1 MPRLA
6 NYRSGLKLLSNYNNV
21 ENFSKEQFGYLGESL
36 IVSDSI
42 LDAIIVHHMN
52 SNNTSYLKSA
62 PQIPN
67 GAPMADF
74 IYEDVMLRAEEIVQR
89 YLCGEDELLA
99 TRSQMSRMI
108 LKHLKKYHGLLKS
121 TAKEAKLALNKERK
135 RKMIFTNASSNLSLA
150 NVSNMVTLKKEI
162 EKKERELLRI
172 NSNTSKNRSR
182 KQQLNTILEQLKRRK
197 KEVSNELKRVAPEK
211 RSRAQNIAMSDALND
226 TGQKNYSSLLVNTYA
241 RLDSS
246 TKTLI
251 SPVYQ
256 MKTGPPGP
264 ATTVFNYDEGTAHY
278 SCASYP
284 KITDSN
290 TAHLVFSSHAFAP
303 RLARNPVDPNN
314 PDMKNRT
321 RFNATKNQG
330 AAAKHYFLLQC
341 EDTRVVSTSASDFD
355 EWKSDPRASKLVPFQ
370 GVVESLNRKQIPFRT
385 VFGDRLVKRRL
396 VLHSF
401 VERLNAALY
410 LNYTRNNTRSEL
422 HPLYNRFSGL
432 FLENMNKEVSNNS
445 TKNSGVA
452 NINVRTR
459 ILAKYGFMVAGEG
472 VELGSVV
479 GGAAAGYIVQIG
491 VGTRFE
497 KNKVRAM
504 IRDLKVPDGYFNR
517 AGQGNVN
524 VSTKIAI
531 NFAIPGSSQYAN
543 LNPDDKKSSSILFS
557 LIKKGKNRTIGNVNT
572 STDDLLWNHQ
582 LRSFGTSGAQ
592 DYWIQ
597 LVREM
602 YDNRRV
608 ENIRSKLR
616 ILNSKQKKN
625 TPLKPQEV
633 LTKFKDLNLGDNL
646 GVTCYGYACN
656 PRDPSAPW
664 STSYHRLGRSWFC
677 SDINKDAF
685 QLPFGCYSDKCA
697 PPNLPVSH
705 PNYHSSNGGTE
716 PSRIKGDLEL
726 VTVNNICTT
735 VLQPEAK
742 HGTQGRYGHI
752 KTAYRG
758 QKIGKMS
765 PSEALGV
772 FTSIRQ
778 ATGHNDDPTTAPYKI
793 RLGLD
798 NAGAKM
804 SPLAQA
810 GAKPHENRGPV
821 TYFKIQIVT
830 GPKLE
835 YSILMSRKALNIN
848 EPTERAFDNI
858 MNAALNI
865 PAGSTPKNRY
875 ENLSNNLLSKK
886 NSENIYNVNK
896 LKNENVRHKELRKHL
911 LGVSNEWNSAALGPK
926 KVTGLNL
933 DNSKLKNMGAG
944 LKRSSK
950 DVKMDTETLDDNF
963 MMLDGDI
970 FTGCGKKVDYL
981 LHGGSERALGL
992 SKKFVDGPTK
1002 PVIPLILP
1010 LNPGHGSYDQVKKR
1024 ASIMFNNLLEDSTGG
1039 VAGLV
1044 QRQMENVC
1052 NPIFKS
1058 GSLLK
1063 GTHFNDLM
1071 DRFLSAVGELEAK
1084 GENLEL
1090 KLQSP
1095 KLYNIMK
1102 CIQFYLYLHV
1112 GLTTQEAL
1120 TEIAKYQAR
1129 RNAKSIQQDMFSLS
1143 TKLRLLGNTGPMPK
1157 KMFQK
1162 IVRQYLLTSKNNAYL
1177 QPEEVQSEIE
1187 ELTNKLTSFKVLGRR
1202 FARQSFLPSFLG
1214 GVQKANKKMGIPSPD
1229 FNKNLKG
1236 TGTSFENLADSAK
1249 NPIRTIRKLTKPP
1262 VGQKEKAMIGS
1273 GGNNRAINNTNIRI
1287 SPGNKVQQNARRR
1300 GSNTA
1305 RRVQNAVRSGN
1316 PSISNRASSPASFA
1330 RGFASR
1336 LAR

>member
-6 NYRSGLKLLSNYNNV
+6 NYRSSLKLLSNYNNV

-52 SNNTSYLKSA
+52 SNNTNYLKSA

-74 IYEDVMLRAEEIVQR
+74 IYEDIMLRAEEIVQR

-162 EKKERELLRI
+162 EKKERELLRL
-172 NSNTSKNRSR
+172 NSTKNQNRSR

-211 RSRAQNIAMSDALND
+211 RSRAQNIAMTDALND
-226 TGQKNYSSLLVNTYA
+226 TGRTNYSSLLVNTYA
-241 RLDSS
+241 RLHPS
-246 TKTLI
+246 TKSLI

-256 MKTGPPGP
+256 IKTGPKGP
-264 ATTVFNYDEGTAHY
+264 ATTVFNYDEGTIDFT
-278 SCASYP
+278 CASYP

-303 RLARNPVDPNN
+303 QLAPTSLGGAPGT
-314 PDMKNRT
+314 KNGA
-321 RFNATKNQG
+321 RFNATQNQ
-330 AAAKHYFLLQC
+330 AQAKKSYFLLQC
-341 EDTRVVSTSASDFD
+341 EDTRVVSTSASDFE
-355 EWKSDPRASKLVPFQ
+355 EWKSDPRASKLVPFK

-410 LNYTRNNTRSEL
+410 LNYTKNNTRSEL

-432 FLENMNKEVSNNS
+432 FLENMNKEVNNNS
-445 TKNSGVA
+445 TNNSGVA
-452 NINVRTR
+452 NTNVRTR
-459 ILAKYGFMVAGEG
+459 ILAKYGFTDDVNGVTLGVAGG
-472 VELGSVV
+472 KSS
-479 GGAAAGYIVQIG
+479 GAAGLIVEISKG
-491 VGTRFE
+491 AVLDT
-497 KNKVRAM
+497 NKVRAM
-504 IRDLKVPDGYFNR
+504 RRDLKVPEKSFSKT
-517 AGQGNVN
+517 A
-524 VSTKIAI
+524 TTAI
-531 NFAIPGSSQYAN
+531 IKFAVPGSKAYAE
-543 LNPDDKKSSSILFS
+543 LTPEGQKSSSILFS
-557 LIKKGKNRTIGNVNT
+557 LIKKGKNRTVGNVNT

-778 ATGHNDDPTTAPYKI
+778 ATGHDDDPTTAPYKI
-793 RLGLD
+793 RLGL
-798 NAGAKM
+798 NEAGAKM
-804 SPLAQA
+804 DQA
-810 GAKPHENRGPV
+810 GAKPHQNGG
-821 TYFKIQIVT
+821 TITDFKIQIVT

-835 YSILMSRKALNIN
+835 YSVLMSRKTLNIN
-848 EPTERAFDNI
+848 EPTESPLGVD
-858 MNAALNI
+858 MNAALSI
-865 PAGSTPKNRY
+865 PVGSTPSNRH

-896 LKNENVRHKELRKHL
+896 LKNQSNRHTALRKHL
-911 LGVSNEWNSAALGPK
+911 LGVSNEWNSATLGPK
-926 KVTGLNL
+926 RVTGLNL

-950 DVKMDTETLDDNF
+950 DVKMDTETLDYNF

-981 LHGGSERALGL
+981 LHGGSERALGI
-992 SKKFVDGPTK
+992 SKKFIDGPTSTIK

-1052 NPIFKS
+1052 IPIFKS

-1071 DRFLSAVGELEAK
+1071 DRFLSAVGDLEAK

-1129 RNAKSIQQDMFSLS
+1129 RNAKAIQQDMFSLS

-1202 FARQSFLPSFLG
+1202 FARQSFLPSFMG
-1214 GVQKANKKMGIPSPD
+1214 GMQKANKKMGIPSPGS
-1229 FNKNLKG
+1229 NKKLKG
-1236 TGTSFENLADSAK
+1236 TGTSFENLTDSAK
-1249 NPIRTIRKLTKPP
+1249 NPVRTIKQLTKPT

-1273 GGNNRAINNTNIRI
+1273 GGNNRAIKNTNIRI
-1287 SPGNKVQQNARRR
+1287 SPGNRVQQNARRR
-1300 GSNTA
+1300 GASTA
-1305 RRVQNAVRSGN
+1305 RRAQNFMKPGPGN
-1316 PSISNRASSPASFA
+1316 PSILNRASSPASYA
-1330 RGFASR
+1330 RGFVSG

>member
-52 SNNTSYLKSA
+52 SNNINYLKSA

-74 IYEDVMLRAEEIVQR
+74 IYEDIMLRAEEIVNR

-121 TAKEAKLALNKERK
+121 TAKEAKMALNKERK

-150 NVSNMVTLKKEI
+150 NVSNMMTLKKEI
-162 EKKERELLRI
+162 EKKERELLRLNI
-172 NSNTSKNRSR
+172 TRNQNRSR

-197 KEVSNELKRVAPEK
+197 KEVSNELKRVAPGK
-211 RSRAQNIAMSDALND
+211 RSRAQNIAMTDALDD
-226 TGQKNYSSLLVNTYA
+226 TGRSTLLVNTYA
-241 RLDSS
+241 RLHLS
-246 TKTLI
+246 TKNLI

-256 MKTGPPGP
+256 IKKGPTRPV
-264 ATTVFNYDEGTAHY
+264 TTVFNYDEGTTDY
-278 SCASYP
+278 TCASYP

-303 RLARNPVDPNN
+303 QLAVRALTTD
-314 PDMKNRT
+314 D
-321 RFNATKNQG
+321 KNQ
-330 AAAKHYFLLQC
+330 ARFSETQKQTELPKNYFLLQC
-341 EDTRVVSTSASDFD
+341 EDTRVVSTSTSDFD

-432 FLENMNKEVSNNS
+432 FLENMNKEVNNNSNNLIVS
-445 TKNSGVA
+445 NVVYKALKEKYGVLYIKDLTGPRALINLSLIKQGVFAVLDTQTDLTPDHVRKLVRDA
-452 NINVRTR
+452 NIPESQF
-459 ILAKYGFMVAGEG
+459 IKYATGTYG
-472 VELGSVV
+472 VKSS
-479 GGAAAGYIVQIG
+479 I
-491 VGTRFE
+491 
-497 KNKVRAM
+497 
-504 IRDLKVPDGYFNR
+504 D
-517 AGQGNVN
+517 
-524 VSTKIAI
+524 
-531 NFAIPGSSQYAN
+531 FAIPGSQIFASFNDNDQWK
-543 LNPDDKKSSSILFS
+543 KKSSSILFS
-557 LIKKGKNRTIGNVNT
+557 LIKKGKNRKIGNVNT
-572 STDDLLWNHQ
+572 STDDLLWNQQ

-616 ILNSKQKKN
+616 IFNSKQKKN

-798 NAGAKM
+798 KNGNKM
-804 SPLAQA
+804 QVTTER
-810 GAKPHENRGPV
+810 PHNPSGSD
-821 TYFKIQIVT
+821 FKIQIVT

-835 YSILMSRKALNIN
+835 YSILMSRKTLNIN
-848 EPTERAFDNI
+848 EPTKRAFDNV
-858 MNAALNI
+858 MNSALNI
-865 PAGSTPKNRY
+865 PAGSKPKNRY

-896 LKNENVRHKELRKHL
+896 LKNENVRHKMLRKHL
-911 LGVSNEWNSAALGPK
+911 LGVSNEWNSATLGPK

-981 LHGGSERALGL
+981 LHGGSERALGI

-1002 PVIPLILP
+1002 PVIPLVLP
-1010 LNPGHGSYDQVKKR
+1010 LHPGHGSYNQIKKR

-1052 NPIFKS
+1052 IPIFKS

-1071 DRFLSAVGELEAK
+1071 DRFLSAVGDLEAK

-1129 RNAKSIQQDMFSLS
+1129 RNAKAIQQDMFSLA
-1143 TKLRLLGNTGPMPK
+1143 TKLRLLGNTGPIPK

-1162 IVRQYLLTSKNNAYL
+1162 IVRQYLLTSKNNTYL

-1187 ELTNKLTSFKVLGRR
+1187 ELTNKLTSFKVFGKR

-1236 TGTSFENLADSAK
+1236 TGTSFENLAGSAK
-1249 NPIRTIRKLTKPP
+1249 NPIRTIKKLTKPP

-1273 GGNNRAINNTNIRI
+1273 GGNNRAIKNTNIRI
-1287 SPGNKVQQNARRR
+1287 SPGDKVQQNARRR
-1300 GSNTA
+1300 GANTA
-1305 RRVQNAVRSGN
+1305 GRVQNAMRPGK

-1330 RGFASR
+1330 RGFVSQ

>member
-6 NYRSGLKLLSNYNNV
+6 NYRSGLKSLSNYNNV

-52 SNNTSYLKSA
+52 SNNTNYVKSA

-121 TAKEAKLALNKERK
+121 TSKEAKLALNKERK

-162 EKKERELLRI
+162 EKKERELLRLD
-172 NSNTSKNRSR
+172 SNTNKNMSRKQRR

-197 KEVSNELKRVAPEK
+197 KEVSNELKSVAPEK
-211 RSRAQNIAMSDALND
+211 RSRAQNAAIMDALND
-226 TGQKNYSSLLVNTYA
+226 TGRKNYSSLLVSTYA
-241 RLDSS
+241 RLHPS
-246 TKTLI
+246 TKNLI

-256 MKTGPPGP
+256 IKGVPTG
-264 ATTVFNYDEGTAHY
+264 VFNYDQTNGDYT
-278 SCASYP
+278 CASYP
-284 KITDSN
+284 KITDRN
-290 TAHLVFSSHAFAP
+290 TAHLVFSSHAFTP
-303 RLARNPVDPNN
+303 KLASTARPATAGTPDRFSANTEQINPL
-314 PDMKNRT
+314 
-321 RFNATKNQG
+321 
-330 AAAKHYFLLQC
+330 KHYFLLRC

-355 EWKSDPRASKLVPFQ
+355 EWKSDPRASNLVPFK

-432 FLENMNKEVSNNS
+432 FLENMNKEVNNIS
-445 TKNSGVA
+445 TNNNGTL
-452 NINVRTR
+452 NTEVRNR
-459 ILAKYGFMVAGEG
+459 VLQKYGFTAAARG
-472 VELGSVV
+472 VTLGSQAGGV
-479 GGAAAGYIVQIG
+479 GGDIVNIAQNAY
-491 VGTRFE
+491 FE
-497 KNKVRAM
+497 KNKVQAM
-504 IRDLKVPDGYFNR
+504 IRDLKVEEGFNP
-517 AGQGNVN
+517 AGSGNVK
-524 VSTKIAI
+524 VSTKRPIT
-531 NFAIPGSSQYAN
+531 FAIPGSSKYAT
-543 LNPDDKKSSSILFS
+543 LNPKDKRSSSILFS
-557 LIKKGKNRTIGNVNT
+557 LIKKGKNRNIGNVNT
-572 STDDLLWNHQ
+572 STDDLLWNQQ

-616 ILNSKQKKN
+616 IVNSKQKKN

-633 LTKFKDLNLGDNL
+633 LTKFKDLGLGDNL

-697 PPNLPVSH
+697 PPALPVSH

-726 VTVNNICTT
+726 VAVNNICTT

-742 HGTQGRYGHI
+742 NGTQGRYGHI
-752 KTAYRG
+752 RTAYKG

-765 PSEALGV
+765 PSEAFGV

-778 ATGHNDDPTTAPYKI
+778 ATGYDDDPTTAPYEI
-793 RLGLD
+793 RWGID
-798 NAGAKM
+798 DDGAKM
-804 SPLAQA
+804 SREQNYI
-810 GAKPHENRGPV
+810 KPHQSGGNHFR
-821 TYFKIQIVT
+821 IQIIT

-835 YSILMSRKALNIN
+835 HSVLMSRKTLNII
-848 EPTERAFDNI
+848 EPEPRAFDSV

-865 PAGSTPKNRY
+865 PPGSEPSNRH

-896 LKNENVRHKELRKHL
+896 LKNQNVRHKELRKHL
-911 LGVSNEWNSAALGPK
+911 LGVSNEWNSATLGPK

-933 DNSKLKNMGAG
+933 ENSKLNNIGAG

-992 SKKFVDGPTK
+992 SKKFIDPTK

-1010 LNPGHGSYDQVKKR
+1010 LNRRHGSYDQVKKR

-1052 NPIFKS
+1052 IPIFKS

-1071 DRFLSAVGELEAK
+1071 DRFLSAVGDLEAK

-1129 RNAKSIQQDMFSLS
+1129 RNAKAIQQDMFSLS

-1187 ELTNKLTSFKVLGRR
+1187 ELTNKLTSFKVFGRR
-1202 FARQSFLPSFLG
+1202 FARQSFLPSFMG
-1214 GVQKANKKMGIPSPD
+1214 GKQKANEKMGIPSPGS
-1229 FNKNLKG
+1229 NKKLKG
-1236 TGTSFENLADSAK
+1236 TGTSFENLTDSVK
-1249 NPIRTIRKLTKPP
+1249 NPVRTIKKLTKPT
-1262 VGQKEKAMIGS
+1262 VGGQKETVMIGS
-1273 GGNNRAINNTNIRI
+1273 GGNNRTIKNTNIRI
-1287 SPGNKVQQNARRR
+1287 SPGNRVQQNARRR
-1300 GSNTA
+1300 GASTA
-1305 RRVQNAVRSGN
+1305 RRVQNAMKPGN
-1316 PSISNRASSPASFA
+1316 PSILNRASSPDSFA
-1330 RGFASR
+1330 KGFVSQLSR
-1336 LAR
+1336 

>member
-1 MPRLA
+1 MPGLA
-6 NYRSGLKLLSNYNNV
+6 NYRSGLKLLSNYNDV
-21 ENFSKEQFGYLGESL
+21 ENFSKNQFGYLGEPL

-52 SNNTSYLKSA
+52 SNNTNYLKSA

-74 IYEDVMLRAEEIVQR
+74 IYEDIMLRAEEIVQR

-162 EKKERELLRI
+162 EKKERELLRL
-172 NSNTSKNRSR
+172 SKTTSR
-182 KQQLNTILEQLKRRK
+182 KQQLHTILEQLKRRK
-197 KEVSNELKRVAPEK
+197 KEVSNGLKSVPPGK
-211 RSRAQNIAMSDALND
+211 RSRAQNLAMKDALND
-226 TGQKNYSSLLVNTYA
+226 TGRTNYSSILVSTYA
-241 RLDSS
+241 RLDPS
-246 TKTLI
+246 TKNLI

-256 MKTGPPGP
+256 MKTPGN
-264 ATTVFNYDEGTAHY
+264 ADTVFNYNINNNTMGDFR
-278 SCASYP
+278 CASYP

-303 RLARNPVDPNN
+303 KLASEPLRD
-314 PDMKNRT
+314 RS
-321 RFNATKNQG
+321 RFITTKSQNAESKQ
-330 AAAKHYFLLQC
+330 YFLLQC
-341 EDTRVVSTSASDFD
+341 EDTRVLSTSASDFE
-355 EWKSDPRASKLVPFQ
+355 EWKSDPRASKLVPFK

-410 LNYTRNNTRSEL
+410 INYTRQNTRSEL

-432 FLENMNKEVSNNS
+432 FLENMNQEVKNNS
-445 TKNSGVA
+445 NKNNEIS
-452 NINVRTR
+452 NTNVRTR
-459 ILAKYGFMVAGEG
+459 ILQKYGFNGG
-472 VELGSVV
+472 VV
-479 GGAAAGYIVQIG
+479 GGPSAGIIVRIKS
-491 VGTRFE
+491 GTVLER
-497 KNKVRAM
+497 NKVRAM
-504 IRDLKVPDGYFNR
+504 IRDLQVPEDFFVRPR
-517 AGQGNVN
+517 AKILPAR
-524 VSTKIAI
+524 TKILPANAI
-531 NFAIPGSSQYAN
+531 LPADSLVKTNQVITNQEIIFAAPGSKPYESLTRQMQ
-543 LNPDDKKSSSILFS
+543 KSSSILFS
-557 LIKKGKNRTIGNVNT
+557 LIKKENNRKIGNVNT
-572 STDDLLWNHQ
+572 STDDLLWNQH
-582 LRSFGTSGAQ
+582 LRSFGISGAQ

-602 YDNRRV
+602 YDSRRV
-608 ENIRSKLR
+608 ENVRSKLR

-625 TPLKPQEV
+625 TLLKPQEV

-646 GVTCYGYACN
+646 GVTCYGYTCN
-656 PRDPSAPW
+656 PMDPSAPW

-697 PPNLPVSH
+697 PPTLPVSH
-705 PNYHSSNGGTE
+705 PNYHSSNSGTE
-716 PSRIKGDLEL
+716 PSRIRGDLEL
-726 VTVNNICTT
+726 VVVNNLCTT

-742 HGTQGRYGHI
+742 NGTQGRYGHI
-752 KTAYRG
+752 KTAYKG

-765 PSEALGV
+765 PSEVFGV

-793 RLGLD
+793 RWGLD
-798 NAGAKM
+798 DEGAKM
-804 SPLAQA
+804 S
-810 GAKPHENRGPV
+810 GTGVKPHNMS
-821 TYFKIQIVT
+821 TNFKIQIVT

-835 YSILMSRKALNIN
+835 YSVLMSRKTLNIN
-848 EPTERAFDNI
+848 EPEPGTFTGV

-865 PAGSTPKNRY
+865 PPGSIPLNRH
-875 ENLSNNLLSKK
+875 ENLTNNILSKK
-886 NSENIYNVNK
+886 KSENNIFNVNK
-896 LKNENVRHKELRKHL
+896 LKNQNIRHKELRKHL
-911 LGVSNEWNSAALGPK
+911 LGVSNEWNSATLGPK

-950 DVKMDTETLDDNF
+950 DVKIDTETLDENF

-981 LHGGSERALGL
+981 LHGGSERALGI
-992 SKKFVDGPTK
+992 SKKFIDPTQ

-1010 LNPGHGSYDQVKKR
+1010 LNPAHGSYAQVKKR

-1039 VAGLV
+1039 IAGLV

-1052 NPIFKS
+1052 IPIFKS

-1071 DRFLSAVGELEAK
+1071 DRFLSAVGDLETK

-1129 RNAKSIQQDMFSLS
+1129 RNARAIQQDMFSLS

-1187 ELTNKLTSFKVLGRR
+1187 ELTNKLTSFRVLGRR

-1214 GVQKANKKMGIPSPD
+1214 GMQKANKKMGIPSTG

-1236 TGTSFENLADSAK
+1236 TGTSFENLAGSFK
-1249 NPIRTIRKLTKPP
+1249 NPVRTIKTLTKPA
-1262 VGQKEKAMIGS
+1262 VGQKDKAMIGL
-1273 GGNNRAINNTNIRI
+1273 GGNNQAIKNTNIRI
-1287 SPGNKVQQNARRR
+1287 SPGDKLQQNARRR
-1300 GSNTA
+1300 GANAA
-1305 RRVQNAVRSGN
+1305 RRLKSAMKPGN
-1316 PSISNRASSPASFA
+1316 PRFSNRASYPVSVA
-1330 RGFASR
+1330 RGFISQN
-1336 LAR
+1336 

>member
-52 SNNTSYLKSA
+52 SNNINYLKSA

-74 IYEDVMLRAEEIVQR
+74 IYEDIMLRAEEIVNR

-121 TAKEAKLALNKERK
+121 TAKEAKMALNKERK

-150 NVSNMVTLKKEI
+150 NVSNMMTLKKEI
-162 EKKERELLRI
+162 EKKERELLRLNI
-172 NSNTSKNRSR
+172 TRNQNRSR

-197 KEVSNELKRVAPEK
+197 KEVSNELKRVAPGK
-211 RSRAQNIAMSDALND
+211 RSRAQNIAMTDALDD
-226 TGQKNYSSLLVNTYA
+226 TGRSTLLVNTYA
-241 RLDSS
+241 RLHLS
-246 TKTLI
+246 TKNLI

-256 MKTGPPGP
+256 IKKGPTRPV
-264 ATTVFNYDEGTAHY
+264 TTVFNYDEGTTDY
-278 SCASYP
+278 TCASYP

-303 RLARNPVDPNN
+303 QLAVRALTTD
-314 PDMKNRT
+314 D
-321 RFNATKNQG
+321 KNQ
-330 AAAKHYFLLQC
+330 ARFSETQKQTELPKNYFLLQC
-341 EDTRVVSTSASDFD
+341 EDTRVVSTSTSDFD

-432 FLENMNKEVSNNS
+432 FLENMNKEVNNNSNNLNVS
-445 TKNSGVA
+445 NVVYKALKEKYGVLYIKDLTGPRALINLSLIKQGVFAVLDTQTDLTPDHVRKLVRDA
-452 NINVRTR
+452 NIPESQF
-459 ILAKYGFMVAGEG
+459 IKYATGTYG
-472 VELGSVV
+472 VKSS
-479 GGAAAGYIVQIG
+479 I
-491 VGTRFE
+491 
-497 KNKVRAM
+497 
-504 IRDLKVPDGYFNR
+504 D
-517 AGQGNVN
+517 
-524 VSTKIAI
+524 
-531 NFAIPGSSQYAN
+531 FAIPGSQIFASFNDNDQWK
-543 LNPDDKKSSSILFS
+543 KKSSSILFS
-557 LIKKGKNRTIGNVNT
+557 LIKKGKNRKIGNVNT
-572 STDDLLWNHQ
+572 STDDLLWNQQ

-616 ILNSKQKKN
+616 IFNSKQKKN

-798 NAGAKM
+798 KNGNKM
-804 SPLAQA
+804 QVTTER
-810 GAKPHENRGPV
+810 PHNPSGSD
-821 TYFKIQIVT
+821 FKIQIVT

-835 YSILMSRKALNIN
+835 YSILMSRKTLNIN
-848 EPTERAFDNI
+848 EPTKRAFDNV
-858 MNAALNI
+858 MNSALNI
-865 PAGSTPKNRY
+865 PAGSKPKNRY

-896 LKNENVRHKELRKHL
+896 LKNENVRHKMLRKHL
-911 LGVSNEWNSAALGPK
+911 LGVSNEWNSATLGPK

-981 LHGGSERALGL
+981 LHGGSERALGI

-1002 PVIPLILP
+1002 PVIPLVLP
-1010 LNPGHGSYDQVKKR
+1010 LHPGHGSYNQIKKR

-1052 NPIFKS
+1052 IPIFKS

-1071 DRFLSAVGELEAK
+1071 DRFLSAVGDLEAK

-1129 RNAKSIQQDMFSLS
+1129 RNAKAIQQDMFSLA
-1143 TKLRLLGNTGPMPK
+1143 TKLRLLGNTGPIPK

-1162 IVRQYLLTSKNNAYL
+1162 IVRQYLLTSKNNTYL

-1187 ELTNKLTSFKVLGRR
+1187 ELTNKLTSFKVFGKR

-1236 TGTSFENLADSAK
+1236 TGTSFENLAGSAK
-1249 NPIRTIRKLTKPP
+1249 NPIRTIKKLTKPP

-1273 GGNNRAINNTNIRI
+1273 GGNNRAIKNTNIRI
-1287 SPGNKVQQNARRR
+1287 SPGDKVQQNARRR
-1300 GSNTA
+1300 GANTA
-1305 RRVQNAVRSGN
+1305 GRVQNAMRPGK

-1330 RGFASR
+1330 RGFVSQ

>member
-1 MPRLA
+1 MPGLA

-21 ENFSKEQFGYLGESL
+21 ENFSKEQFGYLGEPL

-52 SNNTSYLKSA
+52 SNNTNYVKSA

-121 TAKEAKLALNKERK
+121 TSKEAKLALNKERK
-135 RKMIFTNASSNLSLA
+135 RRMIFTNASSNLSLS

-162 EKKERELLRI
+162 EKKERELLRL
-172 NSNTSKNRSR
+172 NSTTNKNRGR

-211 RSRAQNIAMSDALND
+211 RSRAQIEALND
-226 TGQKNYSSLLVNTYA
+226 TGRTTYSSLLVNTYA
-241 RLDSS
+241 RLHSS
-246 TKTLI
+246 TQNLI

-256 MKTGPPGP
+256 MKGA
-264 ATTVFNYDEGTAHY
+264 ATSVFNYDEATTDY
-278 SCASYP
+278 TCSSYP

-303 RLARNPVDPNN
+303 QLAPAPRPAAGA
-314 PDMKNRT
+314 KNAA
-321 RFNATKNQG
+321 RFNASQRQNQPK
-330 AAAKHYFLLQC
+330 KHYFLLQC

-432 FLENMNKEVSNNS
+432 FLENMNKEVNNNNGSNS
-445 TKNSGVA
+445 
-452 NINVRTR
+452 
-459 ILAKYGFMVAGEG
+459 
-472 VELGSVV
+472 
-479 GGAAAGYIVQIG
+479 IVSNE
-491 VGTRFE
+491 E
-497 KNKVRAM
+497 KNKALKQKYGVFYIKDPTGGAGGRARLRKRGVFATLDPVRTV
-504 IRDLKVPDGYFNR
+504 LTPDHVR
-517 AGQGNVN
+517 KLVKDA
-524 VSTKIAI
+524 KIPEAQFRKQDDGTYRVI
-531 NFAIPGSSQYAN
+531 ASIEFAIPGSPTFASITDINDQW
-543 LNPDDKKSSSILFS
+543 KKRSSSILFS
-557 LIKKGKNRTIGNVNT
+557 LINKGKNRNIGNVNT
-572 STDDLLWNHQ
+572 STDDLLWNQQ

-592 DYWIQ
+592 EYWIQ

-608 ENIRSKLR
+608 ENMRSKLR
-616 ILNSKQKKN
+616 IVNSKQKKN

-633 LTKFKDLNLGDNL
+633 LTKFKDLGLGDNL

-697 PPNLPVSH
+697 PPALPVSH

-726 VTVNNICTT
+726 VAVNNICTT

-742 HGTQGRYGHI
+742 NGTQGRYGHI
-752 KTAYRG
+752 KTAYKG
-758 QKIGKMS
+758 QRIGKMS
-765 PSEALGV
+765 PSEAFGV

-778 ATGHNDDPTTAPYKI
+778 ATGYDDDPTTSPYQI
-793 RLGLD
+793 RWGITD
-798 NAGAKM
+798 SGAKM
-804 SPLAQA
+804 NPRITIN
-810 GAKPHENRGPV
+810 KPHQYPSADVNFR
-821 TYFKIQIVT
+821 IQIVT

-835 YSILMSRKALNIN
+835 YSVLMSRKTLNIN
-848 EPTERAFDNI
+848 KPVDGAFDNVL
-858 MNAALNI
+858 NAALNI
-865 PAGSTPKNRY
+865 PPDSKPKNKH

-896 LKNENVRHKELRKHL
+896 LKNQNVRHKELRKHL
-911 LGVSNEWNSAALGPK
+911 LGVSNEWNSSTLGPK

-933 DNSKLKNMGAG
+933 DYSKLKHMGAG

-950 DVKMDTETLDDNF
+950 DVQMDTETLDDNF

-970 FTGCGKKVDYL
+970 FTACGRKVDYL

-1010 LNPGHGSYDQVKKR
+1010 LNPGHGSYNQLKKR
-1024 ASIMFNNLLEDSTGG
+1024 ARIMFNNLLEDSTGG

-1052 NPIFKS
+1052 IPIFKS

-1071 DRFLSAVGELEAK
+1071 DRFLSAVGDLQSK

-1090 KLQSP
+1090 KLKSP

-1129 RNAKSIQQDMFSLS
+1129 RNTKAIQQDMFLLS

-1162 IVRQYLLTSKNNAYL
+1162 IVRQYLMTSKNNAYL

-1187 ELTNKLTSFKVLGRR
+1187 ELTNKLTSFKVFGRR

-1214 GVQKANKKMGIPSPD
+1214 GVQKANKKMGIPSPG

-1236 TGTSFENLADSAK
+1236 SGTSFENLADSAK
-1249 NPIRTIRKLTKPP
+1249 NPIRTIKKLTKPP

-1273 GGNNRAINNTNIRI
+1273 GGNNRAIKNTNIRM
-1287 SPGNKVQQNARRR
+1287 SPGSKVQQNARRR
-1300 GSNTA
+1300 GANTA
-1305 RRVQNAVRSGN
+1305 RRVQNAMRPWN
-1316 PSISNRASSPASFA
+1316 PSIRNRAYSPISFA
-1330 RGFASR
+1330 KQFASQ
-1336 LAR
+1336 LAQ

>member
-1 MPRLA
+1 
-6 NYRSGLKLLSNYNNV
+6 LLSNYNNV

-52 SNNTSYLKSA
+52 SNNINYLKSA

-74 IYEDVMLRAEEIVQR
+74 IYEDIMLRAEEIVNR

-121 TAKEAKLALNKERK
+121 TAKEAKMALNKERK

-150 NVSNMVTLKKEI
+150 NVSNMMTLKKEI
-162 EKKERELLRI
+162 EKKERELLRLNI
-172 NSNTSKNRSR
+172 TRNQNRSR

-197 KEVSNELKRVAPEK
+197 KEVSNELKRVAPGK
-211 RSRAQNIAMSDALND
+211 RSRAQNIAMTDALDD
-226 TGQKNYSSLLVNTYA
+226 TGRSTLLVNTYA
-241 RLDSS
+241 RLHLS
-246 TKTLI
+246 TKNLI

-256 MKTGPPGP
+256 IKKGPTRPV
-264 ATTVFNYDEGTAHY
+264 TTVFNYDEGTTDY
-278 SCASYP
+278 TCASYP

-303 RLARNPVDPNN
+303 QLAVRALTTD
-314 PDMKNRT
+314 D
-321 RFNATKNQG
+321 KNQ
-330 AAAKHYFLLQC
+330 ARFSETQKQTELPKNYFLLQC
-341 EDTRVVSTSASDFD
+341 EDTRVVSTSTSDFD

-432 FLENMNKEVSNNS
+432 FLENMNKEVNNNSNNLIVS
-445 TKNSGVA
+445 NVVYKALKEKYGVLYIKDLTGPRALINLSLIKQGVFAVLDTQTDLTPDHVRKLVRDA
-452 NINVRTR
+452 NIPESQF
-459 ILAKYGFMVAGEG
+459 IKYATGTYG
-472 VELGSVV
+472 VKSS
-479 GGAAAGYIVQIG
+479 I
-491 VGTRFE
+491 
-497 KNKVRAM
+497 
-504 IRDLKVPDGYFNR
+504 D
-517 AGQGNVN
+517 
-524 VSTKIAI
+524 
-531 NFAIPGSSQYAN
+531 FAIPGSQIFASFNDNDQWK
-543 LNPDDKKSSSILFS
+543 KKSSSILFS
-557 LIKKGKNRTIGNVNT
+557 LIKKGKNRKIGNVNT
-572 STDDLLWNHQ
+572 STDDLLWNQQ

-616 ILNSKQKKN
+616 IFNSKQKKN

-798 NAGAKM
+798 KNGNKM
-804 SPLAQA
+804 QVTTER
-810 GAKPHENRGPV
+810 PHNPSGSD
-821 TYFKIQIVT
+821 FKIQIVT

-835 YSILMSRKALNIN
+835 YSILMSRKTLNIN
-848 EPTERAFDNI
+848 EPTKRAFDNV
-858 MNAALNI
+858 MNSALNI
-865 PAGSTPKNRY
+865 PAGSKPKNRY

-896 LKNENVRHKELRKHL
+896 LKNENVRHKMLRKHL
-911 LGVSNEWNSAALGPK
+911 LGVSNEWNSATLGPK

-981 LHGGSERALGL
+981 LHGGSERALGI

-1002 PVIPLILP
+1002 PVIPLVLP
-1010 LNPGHGSYDQVKKR
+1010 LHPGHGSYNQIKKR

-1052 NPIFKS
+1052 IPIFKS

-1071 DRFLSAVGELEAK
+1071 DRFLSAVGDLEAK

-1129 RNAKSIQQDMFSLS
+1129 RNAKAIQQDMFSLA
-1143 TKLRLLGNTGPMPK
+1143 TKLRLLGNTGPIPK

-1162 IVRQYLLTSKNNAYL
+1162 IVRQYLLTSKNNTYL

-1187 ELTNKLTSFKVLGRR
+1187 ELTNKLTSFKVFGKR

-1236 TGTSFENLADSAK
+1236 TGTSFENLAGSAK
-1249 NPIRTIRKLTKPP
+1249 NPIRTIKKLTKPP

-1273 GGNNRAINNTNIRI
+1273 GGNNRAIKNTNIRI
-1287 SPGNKVQQNARRR
+1287 SPGDKVQQNARRR
-1300 GSNTA
+1300 GANTA
-1305 RRVQNAVRSGN
+1305 GRVQNAMRPGK

-1330 RGFASR
+1330 RGFVSQ

>member
-21 ENFSKEQFGYLGESL
+21 ENFSKEQFGYLGEPL

-52 SNNTSYLKSA
+52 SNNTNYLKSA

-74 IYEDVMLRAEEIVQR
+74 IYEDIMLRAEEIVQR

-135 RKMIFTNASSNLSLA
+135 RRMVFTNASSNLSLA

-162 EKKERELLRI
+162 EKKERELLQL
-172 NSNTSKNRSR
+172 NSTNNRNMSR
-182 KQQLNTILEQLKRRK
+182 KQQLNTILEQLKRIK

-211 RSRAQNIAMSDALND
+211 RSRAQRIAASEALND
-226 TGQKNYSSLLVNTYA
+226 TGQQNYSSLLVNTYA
-241 RLDSS
+241 RLHSS
-246 TKTLI
+246 TQNLI
-251 SPVYQ
+251 SPVYRI
-256 MKTGPPGP
+256 KGVDNS
-264 ATTVFNYDEGTAHY
+264 VFNYDAMKDYT
-278 SCASYP
+278 CASYP

-290 TAHLVFSSHAFAP
+290 TAHLVFSSYAFAP
-303 RLARNPVDPNN
+303 QLSSDVR
-314 PDMKNRT
+314 PDD
-321 RFNATKNQG
+321 ATKNTKRFTANRKQNQP
-330 AAAKHYFLLQC
+330 KKYYFLLQC

-355 EWKSDPRASKLVPFQ
+355 EWKSDSGASELVPFK

-432 FLENMNKEVSNNS
+432 FLENMNKEVTNNTNETSN
-445 TKNSGVA
+445 TEL
-452 NINVRTR
+452 RQR
-459 ILAKYGFMVAGEG
+459 ILKKYGFSKAAGGAVGG
-472 VELGSVV
+472 VEIFPSKKIIVKIDRDTDLGKD
-479 GGAAAGYIVQIG
+479 
-491 VGTRFE
+491 R
-497 KNKVRAM
+497 VREI
-504 IRDLKVPDGYFNR
+504 IRDLKVPENFFN
-517 AGQGNVN
+517 
-524 VSTKIAI
+524 STTHKTNKEIV
-531 NFAIPGSSQYAN
+531 FAVPGSNEYTKGDT
-543 LNPDDKKSSSILFS
+543 LKKSSSILFS
-557 LIKKGKNRTIGNVNT
+557 LLKNSTKIGNVNT
-572 STDDLLWNHQ
+572 STDDLLWNQQ

-616 ILNSKQKKN
+616 IFNNKQKKN

-633 LTKFKDLNLGDNL
+633 LTKFKQLRLGDNL

-697 PPNLPVSH
+697 PPSLPVSH

-726 VTVNNICTT
+726 VAVNNICTT

-752 KTAYRG
+752 RTAYKG

-765 PSEALGV
+765 PSEAFGV

-778 ATGHNDDPTTAPYKI
+778 ANGYGDDPTTSPYEI
-793 RLGLD
+793 RWGITD
-798 NAGAKM
+798 AGTKM
-804 SPLAQA
+804 TGNPI
-810 GAKPHENRGPV
+810 KPHEYPSADTNFR
-821 TYFKIQIVT
+821 IQIVT

-835 YSILMSRKALNIN
+835 HSVLMSRKTLNIN
-848 EPTERAFDNI
+848 EPVDGVFDNV

-865 PAGSTPKNRY
+865 QPGSLASNRH
-875 ENLSNNLLSKK
+875 ENLSNDLLSKKK

-896 LKNENVRHKELRKHL
+896 LKNQNERHKELRKHL
-911 LGVSNEWNSAALGPK
+911 LGVSNEWNSALGPK

-944 LKRSSK
+944 LRRSSK

-970 FTGCGKKVDYL
+970 FTGCDKKVDYL
-981 LHGGSERALGL
+981 LHGGSERALGI
-992 SKKFVDGPTK
+992 SKKFIKGTNE

-1010 LNPGHGSYDQVKKR
+1010 LNPRHGSYDQIKKR

-1044 QRQMENVC
+1044 KRQMENVC
-1052 NPIFKS
+1052 IPIFKS

-1071 DRFLSAVGELEAK
+1071 DRFLSAVGDLEAK

-1129 RNAKSIQQDMFSLS
+1129 RNAKAIQQDMFSLS

-1187 ELTNKLTSFKVLGRR
+1187 ELTNKLTSFKVFGRR

-1214 GVQKANKKMGIPSPD
+1214 GVQKANKKMGIPSPG
-1229 FNKNLKG
+1229 FNRNLKG
-1236 TGTSFENLADSAK
+1236 TGTSFENLSGSVK
-1249 NPIRTIRKLTKPP
+1249 NPVRTIKKLTKPA
-1262 VGQKEKAMIGS
+1262 VGQKEKEMIGS
-1273 GGNNRAINNTNIRI
+1273 GGNNRVIKNTNIRI
-1287 SPGNKVQQNARRR
+1287 SPGSRVQQNARRR
-1300 GSNTA
+1300 GANTA
-1305 RRVQNAVRSGN
+1305 RRVQNAMRPGN
-1316 PSISNRASSPASFA
+1316 PSILNRASSPASFA
-1330 RGFASR
+1330 RGFASQFTK
-1336 LAR
+1336 